1 MIFVHYSVL
10 RNTFKNDIINTTRK
24 AKHLKKLPKRKRGAD
39 ARHSDKRRAWG
50 CQEAPEE
57 IQHKEGRKNKMKK
70 YNVYVDGQFIGTTEL
85 TDKEVK
91 IYNTMEGV
99 AIERA

>member
-1 MIFVHYSVL
+1 
-10 RNTFKNDIINTTRK
+10 
-24 AKHLKKLPKRKRGAD
+24 
-39 ARHSDKRRAWG
+39 
-50 CQEAPEE
+50 
-57 IQHKEGRKNKMKK
+57 MKK